1 MDSTTTRKRARHASD
16 DDGPTG
22 PCKQA
27 VIAASAPLSP
37 EVRDRQR
44 HRLLLLARDT
54 GGRARGGSEERA
66 EEAQAEEKAEAA
78 ASQLYGSYIRGPSST
93 EVSYHLGRPAFAQ
106 ASPPAE
112 GDFKARPRGELRS
125 SERRYTEVLSSA
137 VVAARKRRRTRA
149 APPSFER
156 KTESFE
162 GEAWCVNRVAAARS
176 EGWAPRPTWR
186 CSDGIAQELRASLTP
201 RERPRPLEEEGNSE
215 KGGLQSRSRSL
226 VAWTRQSAVGI

>member
-112 GDFKARPRGELRS
+112 GDFKAVISKAARPRARAVEARMLPEILRKIFYFRLKS
-125 SERRYTEVLSSA
+125 
-137 VVAARKRRRTRA
+137 
-149 APPSFER
+149 
-156 KTESFE
+156 
-162 GEAWCVNRVAAARS
+162 
-176 EGWAPRPTWR
+176 
-186 CSDGIAQELRASLTP
+186 
-201 RERPRPLEEEGNSE
+201 
-215 KGGLQSRSRSL
+215 
-226 VAWTRQSAVGI
+226 